1 MDKDSKLLRTLR
13 YIAIRN
19 LDILAGSVKLRGRVV
34 MASMTRGRAGEN
46 RLTPGDFAARYYGQ
60 RAPAMLIIAEGSWP
74 MKEAADHVDGTG
86 LFMDEQG
93 RGWWAKDNPFLRLR
107 LNALCD
113 MGSSL
118 PRWLGT
124 MIAAIALIVG
134 SIFFAQSARAQSP
147 NDALGSTAREAMT
160 AIFDKKDPSAVDRFF
175 ADPFVQHDPNIS
187 DGLAGLRR
195 YAEEIANM
203 PAAKIKIHRTLV
215 DGDLVLLHSSYEGLS
230 GNVTSLI
237 AFDLFRF
244 KDGKIVEH
252 WGGQEAEAPPNLS
265 GHTQVDG
272 PTSVTDRDKTEANRE
287 LVRAF
292 KEAVTVQ
299 LRFDQVGRFIQ
310 EGHYTQHASK
320 VGDGIGRMKSRVAEV
335 VKPSGAPVLIPRRYV
350 ADGNFVL
357 ALVEANA
364 EGGPTANYDLFRV
377 DNGRI
382 VEHWDV
388 LSPIPPQERRKNSN
402 GPY

>member
-1 MDKDSKLLRTLR
+1 
-13 YIAIRN
+13 
-19 LDILAGSVKLRGRVV
+19 
-34 MASMTRGRAGEN
+34 
-46 RLTPGDFAARYYGQ
+46 
-60 RAPAMLIIAEGSWP
+60 
-74 MKEAADHVDGTG
+74 
-86 LFMDEQG
+86 
-93 RGWWAKDNPFLRLR
+93 
-107 LNALCD
+107 
-113 MGSSL
+113 MGSSV
-118 PRWLGT
+118 PRRRITL
-124 MIAAIALIVG
+124 IAAISLSFA
-134 SIFFAQSARAQSP
+134 SICLAQSASAQP
-147 NDALGSTAREAMT
+147 ANDALGSTAREAMT
-160 AIFDKKDPSAVDRFF
+160 SIFDKKDPSAIDRFF
-175 ADPFVQHDPNIS
+175 ADSFIQHDPNIS
-187 DGLAGLRR
+187 DGLAGLKR
-195 YAEEIANM
+195 YAAEIAVA

-215 DGDLVLLHSSYEGLS
+215 DGDFVLLHSSYEGLKK
-230 GNVTSLI
+230 VPSLV

-252 WGGQEAEAPPNLS
+252 WGGQEAEAPPNPS

-299 LRFDQVGRFIQ
+299 LKFDQIGHFIQ
-310 EGHYTQHASK
+310 EGNYIQHASK
-320 VGDGIGRMKSRVAEV
+320 VGDGVGRMKSRVADV
-335 VKPSGAPVLIPRRYV
+335 AKPSRFPVLNPRRYV

-388 LSPIPPQERRKNSN
+388 LSPIPPREQRKNSN
-402 GPY
+402 SPY